1 MATAKKNI
9 IPPVPVVENFTVS
22 LELSKEEAILLRDVL
37 WTVGGSPVDTRRRH
51 AQSVLSALVPVV
63 GTRLHPKVTDM
74 STPTYAHNIYFE
86 SPEEQ

>member
-37 WTVGGSPVDTRRRH
+37 HIVGGSPVNSRRRH
-51 AQSVLSALVPVV
+51 AQSIMSALVPVV
-63 GTRLHPKVTDM
+63 GTRLHPTVTDM
-74 STPTYAHNIYFE
+74 AAYAHSIYFE